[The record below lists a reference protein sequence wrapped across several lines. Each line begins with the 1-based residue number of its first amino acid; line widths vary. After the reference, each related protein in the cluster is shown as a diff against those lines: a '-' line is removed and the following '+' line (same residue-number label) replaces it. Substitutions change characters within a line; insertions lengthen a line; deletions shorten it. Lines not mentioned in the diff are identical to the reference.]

1 MNLPTK
7 RIVEFAEGQS
17 NVCFLLLDILTERVV
32 EVTEWEFY
40 VYLGLRLS
48 FLNTEWVIELTEWDI
63 NDHISFFLSF
73 LITER
78 VIQLAKRNFNNW
90 IPLPLS
96 SFVTVWFIYIA
107 ERYLYLTFFRLL
119 ISLFSLISFASLI
132 LLCFITIVKFAPSIP

>member
-32 EVTEWEFY
+32 LVTKWEFY
-40 VYLGLRLS
+40 VYSGLCLS
-48 FLNTEWVIELTEWDI
+48 FP
-63 NDHISFFLSF
+63 
-73 LITER
+73 ITER